1 MILLQFMAAFTTF
14 AQAPAFFNYQAVP
27 RRNDSLLYAAGQLV
41 KFRFDIRENSPSGAI
56 AFAETHNLEVNR
68 QGAVNAS
75 IGLGAV
81 VSGQPHDLNLLNWG
95 TNNYFLSVSV
105 DVNSNGVFDAN
116 ENFGSSQMV
125 SVPYALYAKNA
136 GNGPVGPAGPAG
148 PQGLQGPPGPAGS
161 TGPQGP
167 AGPQGPIG
175 LTGPEGPA
183 GIQGP
188 TGLTGPAG
196 ATGATGAAGPMGPVG
211 PTGATGPAGPIGLT
225 GPEGPQGPVGLT
237 GPAGPAGAMGAQGP
251 TGLTGPVGPAGP
263 IGPVGPQGAQGPQ
276 GPIGLTGPAGPQGP
290 QGVQG
295 PIGLTGPAGPV
306 GPQGPPGPGG
316 VNGTTNRI
324 PIFTGATTIGNSP
337 MEYSSTSNTFVLNG
351 IARLEERLEVA
362 STNAEFFYLT
372 TRTDGHLALE
382 ANGLTGNNSLVID
395 DDGDQSVMIGTNSPT
410 SGTKLRV
417 AGSADIDGPDLF
429 FGSAEKIEDAG
440 SYILA
445 VDGSWRPV
453 VNGADNLG
461 GSANRWNTVY
471 ATNGTINTS
480 DATLKQNIRPAG
492 YGLNQVMQLKPVSYE
507 WKDGHPGEG
516 RILGFLAQDLQQ
528 VIPEVVRTKE
538 WVWDGEDRKS
548 GHWEPTQKLGVA
560 YSEIIP
566 VTVSAIQEQQQ
577 QIQKLQS
584 ENNARQAQIDEL
596 KAELETLKRLILES
610 KK

>member
-1 MILLQFMAAFTTF
+1 MKKNTLIMILLQFMAAFTTF

-81 VSGQPHDLNLLNWG
+81 ISGQPHDLNLLNWG

-105 DVNSNGVFDAN
+105 DVNSNGIFDAN

-148 PQGLQGPPGPAGS
+148 PQGLQGPAGPAGS

-188 TGLTGPAG
+188 IGITGPAG

-225 GPEGPQGPVGLT
+225 GPEGPVGLT

-251 TGLTGPVGPAGP
+251 IGLTGPAGPQGAPGVQGPIGLTGPVGPAGP
-263 IGPVGPQGAQGPQ
+263 Q
-276 GPIGLTGPAGPQGP
+276 
-290 QGVQG
+290 
-295 PIGLTGPAGPV
+295 

-324 PIFTGATTIGNSP
+324 PIFTGATTIGNSQIIYDGP
-337 MEYSSTSNTFVLNG
+337 SNTFDFGG
-351 IARLEERLEVA
+351 IARLDGRLEVTSPGGA
-362 STNAEFFYLT
+362 DFFYVT
-372 TRTDGHLALE
+372 TRADGNLAME
-382 ANGLTGNNSLVID
+382 ANGIPGNNSLVID
-395 DDGDQSVMIGTNSPT
+395 DDGDQSVMIGTNVPT
-410 SGTKLRV
+410 ADTKLKV
-417 AGSADIDGPDLF
+417 AGSADIDGPLLY

-440 SYILA
+440 SFILA

-480 DATLKQNIRPAG
+480 DATLKQNIRPAS
-492 YGLNQVMQLKPVSYE
+492 YGLNQIMQLKPVSYE
-507 WKDGHPGEG
+507 WIDGHPGEG

-548 GHWEPTQKLGVA
+548 GHWESMKKLGVA

-577 QIQKLQS
+577 QIQILQS
-584 ENNARQAQIDEL
+584 ENMAQQGQIDAL
-596 KAELETLKRLILES
+596 KAELETLKRLILEN